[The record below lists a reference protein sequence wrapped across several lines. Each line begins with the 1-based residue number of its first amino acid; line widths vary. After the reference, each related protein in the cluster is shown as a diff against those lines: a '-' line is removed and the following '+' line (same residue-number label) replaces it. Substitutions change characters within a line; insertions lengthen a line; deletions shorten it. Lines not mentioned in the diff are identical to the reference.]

1 MNEIRVVLV
10 DDHTV
15 VRAGLRALIDRLD
28 GVRVVAEAADGEAAL
43 ALVRP
48 DPPEVVITDITM
60 KGMDGV
66 DLALAL
72 KREFP
77 QVRVIVLSMH
87 SGADYVQKALGSGV
101 SAYLLKDAA
110 MVELELA
117 VRAVMRGET
126 YLSPA
131 VSARVVEGYVQAST
145 PMLVSLTSRQREIL
159 KLLAQGM
166 SAKEIAFQ
174 LGIAVKTAEAHR
186 AQIMERLGIRDVP
199 GLVKYAIRVGLAK
212 LDE

>member
-48 DPPEVVITDITM
+48 DPPEVVITDLTM
-60 KGMDGV
+60 KGMGGV

-72 KREFP
+72 KQEFP

-126 YLSPA
+126 YLSSA

-186 AQIMERLGIRDVP
+186 AQIMERLGIHDVP

>member
-72 KREFP
+72 KQEFP

-126 YLSPA
+126 YLSSA

-159 KLLAQGM
+159 TLLAQGM